1 MSPPPQYEPSS
12 HSAKYLNS
20 TPSVQCGFVLSHNWV
35 HNQRYPVGPARTKPC
50 NAHLHNK
57 TLQPK
62 TSLVNFWRTFEMYHL
77 QHTSSSSFNALNW
90 CLAPLTQL
98 NMELYILLAN
108 M

>member
-12 HSAKYLNS
+12 HSTKYLNS